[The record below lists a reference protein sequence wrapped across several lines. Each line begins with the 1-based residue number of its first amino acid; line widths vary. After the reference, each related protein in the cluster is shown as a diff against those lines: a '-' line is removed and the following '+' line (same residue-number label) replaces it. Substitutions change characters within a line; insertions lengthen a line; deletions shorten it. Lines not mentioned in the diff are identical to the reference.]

1 MSCMSTDQPSYSFT
15 YLYRH

>member
-1 MSCMSTDQPSYSFT
+1 MNTDQPSYSFT